1 MNQKKNKKWMIWA
14 IIGIL
19 VLIFIIFVSS
29 QKKEDLNYDATTAVV
44 EEMTTYYS
52 FSGIIE
58 AKNKESIVL
67 TSMTQIDTINVS
79 EGDKVNKDDIL
90 FTTIQG
96 NQFKTSINGEVANV
110 YVSEGD
116 VVTAGTIAVDITDYS
131 NLQVKVKVDEYDIK
145 SVEVGKEA
153 KVIINALDKEVL
165 GTVSHVSKE
174 AQSLNGVSYFMTTID
189 LKEDSELRVGMS
201 TEVKIINDSVKDAI
215 VIPMEAI
222 QFDYQNLP
230 YVYYYNNQG
239 EVVTKAVEV
248 GMTDGIMVEILSGIE
263 VGEEVLIPKTFG
275 FTTPFEMMQQSK

>member
-1 MNQKKNKKWMIWA
+1 MNQKKNKKWMIWT

-96 NQFKTSINGEVANV
+96 NQFRTSINGEVANV

-153 KVIINALDKEVL
+153 KVIINALDKEVQ

-174 AQSLNGVSYFMTTID
+174 AQSLNGVSYF
-189 LKEDSELRVGMS
+189 
-201 TEVKIINDSVKDAI
+201 
-215 VIPMEAI
+215 
-222 QFDYQNLP
+222 
-230 YVYYYNNQG
+230 
-239 EVVTKAVEV
+239 
-248 GMTDGIMVEILSGIE
+248 
-263 VGEEVLIPKTFG
+263 
-275 FTTPFEMMQQSK
+275 

>member
-201 TEVKIINDSVKDAI
+201 TEVKIINDSVKDAV
-215 VIPMEAI
+215 VIPMDAI

-263 VGEEVLIPKTFG
+263 AGEEVLIPKTFG
-275 FTTPFEMMQQSK
+275 FATPFEMMQQSK

>member
-96 NQFKTSINGEVANV
+96 NQFRTSINGEVANV

-201 TEVKIINDSVKDAI
+201 TEVKIIHESVKNAI

-222 QFDYQNLP
+222 QFDYQNSP
-230 YVYYYNNQG
+230 YVYYHNNQG

-248 GMTDGIMVEILSGIE
+248 GVTDGIMVEIVSGIE
-263 VGEEVLIPKTFG
+263 AGEEVLIPKSFG

>member
-1 MNQKKNKKWMIWA
+1 MNQKKNKKWMIWT

-52 FSGIIE
+52 FSGVIE

-116 VVTAGTIAVDITDYS
+116 VVTAGTVAMDITDYS

-145 SVEVGKEA
+145 SVEVGKA
-153 KVIINALDKEVL
+153 ATVIINALDKEVQ

-174 AQSLNGVSYFMTTID
+174 AQSLNGISYFMATID

-201 TEVKIINDSVKDAI
+201 TEVKIINESVKDAI

-230 YVYYYNNQG
+230 YVYYHNNQG
-239 EVVTKAVEV
+239 EVVTKTVEL

-263 VGEEVLIPKTFG
+263 AGEEVLIPKTFG
-275 FTTPFEMMQQSK
+275 YATPFEMMQQSK

>member
-1 MNQKKNKKWMIWA
+1 
-14 IIGIL
+14 
-19 VLIFIIFVSS
+19 
-29 QKKEDLNYDATTAVV
+29 
-44 EEMTTYYS
+44 
-52 FSGIIE
+52 
-58 AKNKESIVL
+58 
-67 TSMTQIDTINVS
+67 
-79 EGDKVNKDDIL
+79 
-90 FTTIQG
+90 
-96 NQFKTSINGEVANV
+96 
-110 YVSEGD
+110 
-116 VVTAGTIAVDITDYS
+116 ITDYS
-131 NLQVKVKVDEYDIK
+131 NLQVKIKVDEYDIK

-153 KVIINALDKEVL
+153 KVIINALDNEVL

-230 YVYYYNNQG
+230 YVYYHNNQG

-248 GMTDGIMVEILSGIE
+248 GMSDGIMVEILSGIE
-263 VGEEVLIPKTFG
+263 AGEEVLIPKTFG

>member
-1 MNQKKNKKWMIWA
+1 MNQKKNKKWMIWT

-29 QKKEDLNYDATTAVV
+29 QKKEDVNYDATTAVV

-52 FSGIIE
+52 FSGSIE

-96 NQFKTSINGEVANV
+96 NQFRTSINGEVANV

-230 YVYYYNNQG
+230 YVYYHNNQG

-248 GMTDGIMVEILSGIE
+248 GMTDGIMVEIVSGIKA
-263 VGEEVLIPKTFG
+263 GEEVIIPKTFG

>member
-1 MNQKKNKKWMIWA
+1 MIWT

-29 QKKEDLNYDATTAVV
+29 QKKEDVNYDATTAVV

-52 FSGIIE
+52 FSGSIE

-67 TSMTQIDTINVS
+67 TSVTQIDTINVS

-96 NQFKTSINGEVANV
+96 NQFRTSINGEVANV

-174 AQSLNGVSYFMTTID
+174 AQSLNGVSYFMATID

-201 TEVKIINDSVKDAI
+201 TEVKIINDSVKDAV
-215 VIPMEAI
+215 VIPMDAI

-248 GMTDGIMVEILSGIE
+248 GMTDGIMVEIVSGIKA
-263 VGEEVLIPKTFG
+263 GEEVLIPKTFG

>member
-1 MNQKKNKKWMIWA
+1 MIWT

-29 QKKEDLNYDATTAVV
+29 QKKEDVNYDATTAVV

-52 FSGIIE
+52 FSGSIE

-96 NQFKTSINGEVANV
+96 NQFRTSINGEVANV

-201 TEVKIINDSVKDAI
+201 TEVKIINDSVKDAV
-215 VIPMEAI
+215 VIPMDAI

-248 GMTDGIMVEILSGIE
+248 GMTDGIMVEIVSGIKA
-263 VGEEVLIPKTFG
+263 GEEVLIPKTFG

>member
-1 MNQKKNKKWMIWA
+1 MNQKKNKKWMIWT

-29 QKKEDLNYDATTAVV
+29 QKKEDVNYDATTAVV

-52 FSGIIE
+52 FSGSIE

-230 YVYYYNNQG
+230 YVYCHNNQG

-263 VGEEVLIPKTFG
+263 AGEEVLIPKTFG